1 MKSSIKILFAIVF
14 AFLLISPSL
23 GFADQGKHEA
33 KGGHDQDAGTQLLE
47 EGSGS
52 SAMET
57 PGGPAGAAKAA
68 MGEGHDSM
76 EGKGE
81 YKEHKGEKGE
91 YKAMEEGSDSKA
103 SPVATPKKKEGS
115 AI

>member
-14 AFLLISPSL
+14 AFLLISPSI
-23 GFADQGKHEA
+23 GFADKGKHEA
-33 KGGHDQDAGTQLLE
+33 KGGNGQDAGKQLE

-68 MGEGHDSM
+68 ME

-91 YKAMEEGSDSKA
+91 LKAMEEGSDSKA

-115 AI
+115 SI